1 MQYVHVYITVSV
13 LECLVWL
20 QDLPFLIL
28 VGVYAEKTFFN
39 VPSFY
44 SLSVALIGILT
55 YIVYLVREGRNI
67 STYWTWL
74 KMELGKLGLGKK
86 AYTTPDPLPPNAN
99 GNVTNLT
106 RRNIP
111 NGHRNPV
118 RSPYG
123 SSGSDHSENS
133 SQGTYQDHGFEF
145 HPPRLSDIPEYPEGG
160 LESGVP
166 MVRGPSRIIPL
177 ESLVH
182 HDDGQTDSE
191 MSEVS
196 PNPL

>member
-1 MQYVHVYITVSV
+1 M
-13 LECLVWL
+13 
-20 QDLPFLIL
+20 
-28 VGVYAEKTFFN
+28 GVYAEKTFLN

-55 YIVYLVREGRNI
+55 YLVYLIREGRNI

-74 KMELGKLGLGKK
+74 KMELEKLGLGKK

-99 GNVTNLT
+99 GNVTNLG
-106 RRNIP
+106 RRAIP
-111 NGHRNPV
+111 NGHHISV

-123 SSGSDHSENS
+123 SSGSEHSENS
-133 SQGTYQDHGFEF
+133 SQGTFQDHGFEF

-160 LESGVP
+160 LESGIP
-166 MVRGPSRIIPL
+166 MVRVPSRIAAL
-177 ESLVH
+177 EPRLVH
-182 HDDGQTDSE
+182 NDDRQTDSE

-196 PNPL
+196 PPSSL